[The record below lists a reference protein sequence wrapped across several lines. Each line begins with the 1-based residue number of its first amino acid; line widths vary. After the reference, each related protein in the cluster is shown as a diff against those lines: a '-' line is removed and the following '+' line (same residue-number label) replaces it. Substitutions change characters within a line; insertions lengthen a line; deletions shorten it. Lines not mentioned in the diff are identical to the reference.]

1 MIEQNFIKLY
11 ENSFKK
17 HWELNALSDYH
28 ADNLLTYGDLARS
41 IARTHLLFEKMSLA
55 KGDKI
60 ALVGKNHTSWATVF
74 LSTIT
79 YGAVIVP
86 ILADF
91 HPESIE
97 HIINHSEA
105 KLVFINKQI
114 WENIDSQKINVPVF
128 AIPSFELIKGENM
141 DSEEIRKQ
149 VDNSFKIKYPEG
161 FRKSDIRYPTIGNEE
176 VICLNY
182 TSGTTG
188 FSKGVMLTANNFAG
202 NITFAQRL
210 KLLFPGERDLAFL
223 PLAHAY
229 GCAFDFLYALSQGVH
244 VTLLG
249 IPPTPRNLV
258 EALQEVKPHII
269 ITVPLILEKI
279 YKKSIQPLL
288 NKRIMKI
295 ILKIPVVK
303 HMIYS
308 QIKKNITHS
317 LGGNFREVIIGGAA
331 LNKEVEDFFYAIGF
345 PFTVGYG
352 MTECAPL
359 ISYSPH
365 QEFIPRSCGRVLK
378 DIMQA
383 RIDSEDP
390 ENIPGEIQVRGENVM
405 LGYYKNPEA
414 TSSAFTK
421 DGWLKTGDSGVM
433 DKNNCLYIKGRIKAM
448 LLGPNGQNI
457 FPEEIESRLNN
468 LPYVAQSLVISRDG
482 KLIALVFPDY
492 LSLKEADIPRE
503 MLDNIMADNLNTL
516 NKHLANYEKIS
527 KIEIMENDFEM
538 TPKQSIKRFIYQ

>member
-28 ADNLLTYGDLARS
+28 ADNLLLMAIYPFHC
-41 IARTHLLFEKMSLA
+41 THTAFVRENALA
-55 KGDKI
+55 KEIKYSCR
-60 ALVGKNHTSWATVF
+60 KNHTSWATVF

-86 ILADF
+86 LLADF

-97 HIINHSEA
+97 HIINHSVA
-105 KLVFINKQI
+105 TLVFINKQI
-114 WENIDSQKINVPVF
+114 WENIDSQKKNGPVF

-202 NITFAQRL
+202 NITYAQRL

-279 YKKSIQPLL
+279 YKKSIQ
-288 NKRIMKI
+288 
-295 ILKIPVVK
+295 
-303 HMIYS
+303 H
-308 QIKKNITHS
+308 
-317 LGGNFREVIIGGAA
+317 
-331 LNKEVEDFFYAIGF
+331 
-345 PFTVGYG
+345 
-352 MTECAPL
+352 
-359 ISYSPH
+359 
-365 QEFIPRSCGRVLK
+365 
-378 DIMQA
+378 
-383 RIDSEDP
+383 
-390 ENIPGEIQVRGENVM
+390 
-405 LGYYKNPEA
+405 
-414 TSSAFTK
+414 
-421 DGWLKTGDSGVM
+421 
-433 DKNNCLYIKGRIKAM
+433 CLT
-448 LLGPNGQNI
+448 NG
-457 FPEEIESRLNN
+457 
-468 LPYVAQSLVISRDG
+468 
-482 KLIALVFPDY
+482 
-492 LSLKEADIPRE
+492 
-503 MLDNIMADNLNTL
+503 
-516 NKHLANYEKIS
+516 
-527 KIEIMENDFEM
+527 
-538 TPKQSIKRFIYQ
+538 